1 MSRHGA
7 GLLFVVAILLSI
19 LSAIPSAIAQE
30 SEDPGINAMILTA
43 RQTFG
48 PPPPKRR
55 RCVQGNADEITVC
68 APDHGADQ
76 RVPSSTESDPTSRA
90 ALRDGRPHAPQ
101 LDGGYCAT
109 CKHFGNVP
117 PPVYYFDIKALP
129 EAPEGSDADK
139 IAKGEAAEP

>member
-1 MSRHGA
+1 MSRQGA
-7 GLLFVVAILLSI
+7 GLLFVVALLSA
-19 LSAIPSAIAQE
+19 SPTVKAQE
-30 SEDPGINAMILTA
+30 SQDHGINAMITTE

-48 PPPPKRR
+48 SPQPKRQ

-76 RVPSSTESDPTSRA
+76 RVPSSSESDPTSRA

-109 CKHFGNVP
+109 CKHFGRVP
-117 PPVYYFDIKALP
+117 PPIYYFDIKALP
-129 EAPEGSDADK
+129 EAPDGSDAEK
-139 IAKGEAAEP
+139 IANGEAAEP